1 MTQAFAGV
9 RIVDFTQVIAGPFAV
24 MQLALLGAEVIKVEQ
39 PGTGDQTRGLMNEDN
54 DDGLSPAFMT
64 CNVNKK
70 SLTLDLKA
78 PAAQDVVARLV
89 AGADVVVENFR
100 AGTMDRLGFGWEALS
115 RIKPDLIYCAVS
127 GYGQR
132 GPKAGLAA
140 YDGAIQAAS
149 GMMSQ
154 TGHPETGPTRTGFMP
169 VDMTTALNTSF
180 AIAAALYRRQATGE
194 GQFIDVAMLD
204 AAIVAQAAQFSG
216 YLNAGKLVGLNG
228 NASPTGQPTAD
239 VFPTRDG
246 HIQITAL
253 RQPHVEAL
261 FAVLGESERLRR
273 PEFAG
278 SRGRLDNPEVV
289 KACIREALARDT
301 TASWLRRLEEA
312 SVPVAEVRTLP
323 EVVADEQLE
332 VRGVLETLPSPLAG
346 RDDIHVVKTGFVAD
360 RDGPAI
366 HDGPPLLGAHTREIL
381 SGLGYDDGEID
392 ALGAAGVV

>member
-78 PAAQDVVARLV
+78 PAAKEVVARLV

-115 RIKPDLIYCAVS
+115 QIKPDLVYCAVS

-180 AIAAALYRRQATGE
+180 AIAAALYRKQATGE

-261 FAVLGESERLRR
+261 FAVLGESEQLSR
-273 PEFAG
+273 PEFAD
-278 SRGRLDNPEVV
+278 SRGRLDNPQTV
-289 KACIREALARDT
+289 KACIHEALARDT
-301 TASWLRRLEEA
+301 TANWLRRLEDA
-312 SVPVAEVRTLP
+312 AVPVAEVRTLP

-332 VRGVLETLPSPLAG
+332 VRGVLETLPSPRAG
-346 RDDIHVVKTGFVAD
+346 GGDIHVVKTGFVTD

-366 HDGPPLLGAHTREIL
+366 HDGPPLLGAQTREIL
-381 SGLGYDDGEID
+381 REVGYDDGAID
-392 ALGAAGVV
+392 ALAKDGVV

>member
-100 AGTMDRLGFGWEALS
+100 AGTMDRLGFGREALS
-115 RIKPDLIYCAVS
+115 KIKPDLIYCAMS

-169 VDMTTALNTSF
+169 VDMTTALNAAF

-261 FAVLGESERLRR
+261 FSVLGESEQLRR
-273 PEFAG
+273 PEFAD
-278 SRGRLDNPEVV
+278 SRGRLDNPEAV
-289 KACIREALARDT
+289 KACIRQALARDT
-301 TASWLRRLEEA
+301 TARWLRRLEEA

-332 VRGVLETLPSPLAG
+332 VRGVLETLPSPREG
-346 RDDIHVVKTGFVAD
+346 GDKIHVVKTGFVTD

-366 HDGPPLLGAHTREIL
+366 HHGPPLLGAHTREIL
-381 SGLGYDDGEID
+381 RDLRYDDD
-392 ALGAAGVV
+392 AIASLERDGVV

>member
-78 PAAQDVVARLV
+78 PAAKDVVARLV

-115 RIKPDLIYCAVS
+115 KIKPDLVYCAMS

-169 VDMTTALNTSF
+169 VDMTTALNAAF

-261 FAVLGESERLRR
+261 FAVLGESEQLRR
-273 PEFAG
+273 PEFAD
-278 SRGRLDNPEVV
+278 SRGRLANPEVV

-301 TASWLRRLEEA
+301 TASWLRRLEDA

-332 VRGVLETLPSPLAG
+332 VRGVLETLPSPRAG
-346 RDDIHVVKTGFVAD
+346 RGDIHVVKTGFVTD
-360 RDGPAI
+360 RDGPEI
-366 HDGPPLLGAHTREIL
+366 HHGPPLLGTHTREIL
-381 SGLGYDDGEID
+381 RDLGYDDD
-392 ALGAAGVV
+392 AIASLERDGVV

>member
-1 MTQAFAGV
+1 MTQPFSGV
-9 RIVDFTQVIAGPFAV
+9 RIVDFTQVLAGPFAV

-39 PGTGDQTRGLMNEDN
+39 PGTGDQTRGLMNDDN
-54 DDGLSPAFMT
+54 DDGMSPAFMT

-78 PAAQDVVARLV
+78 PAARPVVERLV
-89 AGADVVVENFR
+89 QSADVVVENFR
-100 AGTMDRLGFGWEALS
+100 AGTMDRLGFGYAALS
-115 RIKPDLIYCAVS
+115 KIKPDLVYCAVS

-154 TGHPETGPTRTGFMP
+154 TGHPETGPTRTGYMP
-169 VDMTTALNTSF
+169 VDMCTALNTAF
-180 AIAAALYRRQATGE
+180 AIAAALYRKRVTGE
-194 GQFIDVAMLD
+194 GQLVDVAMLD
-204 AAIVAQAAQFSG
+204 TAIVAQAAQFSG

-253 RQPHVEAL
+253 RQHQVEAL
-261 FAVLGESERLRR
+261 FAVIDEAGELSR
-273 PEFAG
+273 PEFADSK
-278 SRGRLDNPEVV
+278 SRLANAAAV
-289 KACIREALARDT
+289 KACVREALARDT
-301 TASWLRRLEEA
+301 TGNWRRRLEQA
-312 SVPVAEVRTLP
+312 GVPVAEVRSLP
-323 EVVADEQLE
+323 EVVADEQLAT
-332 VRGVLETLPSPLAG
+332 RGVLETLPSPLG
-346 RDDIHVVKTGFVAD
+346 DDREIHVVKAGFVTD

-366 HDGPPLLGAHTREIL
+366 HAGPPRLGAHTREVL
-381 SGLGYDDGEID
+381 QALGYDDGAID
-392 ALGAAGVV
+392 ALRSQNVI